1 MTASPDEPITRAA
14 GWPKVR
20 ISLAGVD
27 GNALSLIGAWRR
39 AARTH
44 GWPEAAIDA
53 VSEEAMTGDYAHVLT
68 TLLAHSRDPDGG
80 DDE

>member
-1 MTASPDEPITRAA
+1 MTTTELPTTLAP
-14 GWPKVR
+14 VR
-20 ISLAGVD
+20 FALAGRD

-44 GWPEAAIDA
+44 GWPEAVIDA
-53 VSEEAMTGDYAHVLT
+53 VSTEAMAGDYAHVLT
-68 TLLAHSRDPDGG
+68 TLLAHSRDPDDG